1 MKNIRHL
8 LYCLLLIT
16 LAASCAEDRLPS
28 GGQLADVPCVLN
40 VDKSTISFQAQGESA
55 QLSIES
61 QNVSWELTGAPSWL
75 TVSPASGEGAA
86 TVAVTAEACYDV
98 DNARVALLQLRSTTE
113 KYEFNK
119 SIAVSQEAAKMY
131 IDVDNTSL
139 TFAPQVLQATIAV
152 NSNIEWETV
161 CSATWLTLSK
171 TDVATLLVTTGE
183 NTTAGTRTATITL
196 CRVGTTQALATISV
210 VQSEGGITGNAEK
223 VSFDVDGGTK
233 SVDIEADVTWS
244 ATTSATSW
252 LTVTPTNGVGGKANL
267 AITALANKSTAA
279 RSGFVYVKIGSEQKL
294 AIPVS
299 QEGVSLN
306 VNGSLKNFA
315 ADADSKQK
323 LTVESNIPWTVLS
336 CPEWLTVTPEQAGKG
351 STEITLQAS
360 ENNSLN
366 TRSATLRIGIE
377 GLAIY
382 KDVTVKQDGIV
393 TDLGDCSLEYGWE
406 SSQKELVITVP
417 DSWSA
422 AVSDDWFSLS
432 QNSGVGGETIVVTAK
447 TNDGEEGRTGT
458 ITIASEGRSLKITV
472 IQQGQYLKI
481 NSTAG
486 EVGAMGGSVNLTVTS
501 SVGATA
507 VVEYE
512 GTVNNWVMYEIG
524 DDGSYTLT
532 AYYNP
537 SINSRTAQFVIKPTK
552 STTNTACTS
561 GVKFAITQK
570 GRSLSANVSEIA
582 IFSAGGTSETY
593 TVTADST
600 YTITKPESDDWYT
613 LQHDSANATFS
624 VVASGN
630 TTGEDRTSQL
640 TISLTGLPDGEVKN
654 LSIHV
659 LQYAK
664 DTNVDVDGWGEDV
677 NWDEK

>member
-1 MKNIRHL
+1 MKIFKEL
-8 LYCLLLIT
+8 LYSLLVIL
-16 LAASCAEDRLPS
+16 LATSCVEERIPS
-28 GGQLADVPCVLN
+28 GAQIADVPCVLN
-40 VDKSTISFQAQGESA
+40 AAKSALSFSAVGASGELEINSK
-55 QLSIES
+55 
-61 QNVSWELTGAPSWL
+61 NVPWELTGAPEWL
-75 TVSPASGEGAA
+75 TVSQTSGTGTA
-86 TVAVTAEACYDV
+86 TVTVTVAGNKDI
-98 DNARVALLQLRSTTE
+98 DNARVALLQLKSTTA
-113 KYEFNK
+113 KYEFSK
-119 SIAVSQEAAKMY
+119 SITVTQEAAAKY
-131 IDVDNTSL
+131 IFVDRTSL
-139 TFAPQVLQATIAV
+139 SFAPQAAQTSVVVSANV
-152 NSNIEWETV
+152 DWEAA
-161 CSATWLTLSK
+161 CSAGWLTLSK
-171 TDVATLLVTTGE
+171 TDAATLSVAAGE
-183 NTTAGTRTATITL
+183 NATAGSRTATITL
-196 CRVGTTQALATISV
+196 RRVGTTQALATISV
-210 VQSEGGITGNAEK
+210 VQSEAAVTGSIDNIA
-223 VSFDVDGGTK
+223 FDVNGGTK
-233 SVDIEADVTWS
+233 SVDIEADVAWN
-244 ATTSATSW
+244 ATSSQASW
-252 LTVTPTNGVGGKANL
+252 LTVTPDSGGGGKAQL
-267 AITALANKSTAA
+267 KITALANNSTVA
-279 RSGFVYVKIGSEQKL
+279 RSGFVYVNIGTAQKL

-299 QEGVSLN
+299 QEGFLFDVAGTLE
-306 VNGSLKNFA
+306 NFA
-315 ADADSKQK
+315 ADGTTKQT
-323 LTVESNIPWTVLS
+323 LTVNSYIAWTVLS

-486 EVGAMGGSVNLTVTS
+486 EVGAMGGSVNLTVTT

-512 GTVNNWVMYEIG
+512 GDAKDWITFG
-524 DDGSYTLT
+524 SDDDDVYTLQV
-532 AYYNP
+532 AYNP
-537 SINSRTAQFVIKPTK
+537 SIGSRTAQFVIKPTK

-570 GRSLSANVSEIA
+570 GRALSAAVGEILM
-582 IFSAGGTSETY
+582 FSVGGKSETY

-600 YTITKPESDDWYT
+600 YTITKPEGDDWYT

-624 VVASGN
+624 VVASEN